1 MKALR
6 ASRKPWI
13 KAQTIL
19 EYFMMLAVFVIP
31 TSIVI
36 NDFLKDSGEK
46 KKDNVVR
53 KIVKGAY
60 GDEET
65 MGVIG
70 RPYP

>member
-6 ASRKPWI
+6 ARKNRWNR
-13 KAQTIL
+13 AQTIL
-19 EYFMMLAVFVIP
+19 EYFMMIAVFVIP
-31 TSIVI
+31 TAAVI
-36 NDFLKDSGEK
+36 NNLLKDSGDK

-53 KIVKGAY
+53 QVVKGAY

>member
-1 MKALR
+1 
-6 ASRKPWI
+6 
-13 KAQTIL
+13 
-19 EYFMMLAVFVIP
+19 MLIAVFVIP

-36 NDFLKDSGEK
+36 NDFLKDSGDQ

-53 KIVKGAY
+53 SVVKNAY

>member
-6 ASRKPWI
+6 ESRKPWI

>member
-1 MKALR
+1 
-6 ASRKPWI
+6 
-13 KAQTIL
+13 
-19 EYFMMLAVFVIP
+19 MMIAVFVIP
-31 TSIVI
+31 TAAVI
-36 NDFLKDSGEK
+36 NNLLKDSGDK

-53 KIVKGAY
+53 QVVKGAY